1 MIENIQPLGIQSKR
15 LDLVGRRF
23 GKLIALYKD
32 EEQKDKAYWVCQCD
46 CGNIKSIRQSSLL
59 QGLTQSCGC
68 IGNSLGENLIKK
80 ILINNNISFIQEYT
94 FNDLKDK
101 NYLRFD
107 FAILDENEQVI
118 RLIEFDGP
126 QHEQENDYFSDFEEL
141 KIRDELKNN
150 FARENH
156 IPLVR
161 IPYKMKSKITI
172 SLLLGDDF
180 LMFDN

>member
-1 MIENIQPLGIQSKR
+1 MTSPNG
-15 LDLVGRRF
+15 
-23 GKLIALYKD
+23 GK
-32 EEQKDKAYWVCQCD
+32 
-46 CGNIKSIRQSSLL
+46 
-59 QGLTQSCGC
+59 
-68 IGNSLGENLIKK
+68 
-80 ILINNNISFIQEYT
+80 
-94 FNDLKDK
+94 
-101 NYLRFD
+101 LRFD

-126 QHEQENDYFSDFEEL
+126 QHEQENDYFSGFEEL